1 MRSPVAFSILAVA
14 VAAADCSALQPLLTT
29 IAGIDDLSVFSD
41 AVTDSGGPKP
51 NPAFEERFNSPLD
64 GRNYTAFVPTN
75 AAFAKIPKAAL
86 DTLLSTPAYEL
97 FEAIIRTHIAEGL
110 FPSPSPSTP
119 IISIEGFP
127 IMSSTSSKGTL
138 LNNQSLLLP
147 DPPVPASNGLIHRI
161 DQLLNPFTSYF
172 GVSTADAHPSFTGA
186 DGTIY
191 DLVQNDPRLS
201 AFKEKLSIISPRA
214 LDRLDLHKPNGEWT
228 IVALPSNDAFAVL
241 PQQAMPAFVAPSN
254 RALSEFILTAGFLA
268 GGKKLTELGLGK
280 AGDEAKVEG
289 GLDGWELKVRVG
301 ERGGVRLNNAAVQGE
316 VCVENGCV
324 WLVDRVVD
332 SLFEVFGEDGRTA

>member
-1 MRSPVAFSILAVA
+1 MRPPVVFSILAVA
-14 VAAADCSALQPLLTT
+14 VAAADCSKLQPLLTT
-29 IAGIDDLSVFSD
+29 IAGIDDLSTFSD
-41 AVTDSGGPKP
+41 AVKDSGGPKP

-75 AAFAKIPKAAL
+75 AAFAKIPKPVL
-86 DTLLSTPAYEL
+86 DTFLSTPAYEL

-110 FPSPSPSTP
+110 FPSPSSSNP

-127 IMSSTSSKGTL
+127 IMSSTSPNATV
-138 LNNQSLLLP
+138 LNNQPLLLP
-147 DPPVPASNGLIHRI
+147 TPIPASNGLIHRI
-161 DQLLNPFTSYF
+161 DHLLNPFTSYF
-172 GVSTADAHPSFTGA
+172 GVSTTDVHPTFTGA

-191 DLVQNDPRLS
+191 DLVQHDPRLS
-201 AFKEKLSIISPRA
+201 SFKEKLSIISPRA
-214 LDRLDLHKPNGEWT
+214 LERLDLHKPNGEWT
-228 IVALPSNDAFAVL
+228 IVALPSNDAFAAL

-254 RALSEFILTAGFLA
+254 RALSEFVLTAGFLA
-268 GGKKLTELGLGK
+268 GGKKLKELGLGK
-280 AGDEAKVEG
+280 AGDEAMVEG

-332 SLFEVFGEDGRTA
+332 SLFEVFGEDGRTV